1 MSFKLLALRPLD
13 GCNEKFLKN
22 LEENRIYQFYQDY
35 EFLNT
40 DGKKVEG
47 KDKIVEIKFNNSLPD
62 DLFGEGIS
70 ISAIVGKN
78 GSGKSTIVEL
88 LCQFLFCI
96 SLEFKYITK
105 EDFIKD
111 HSLNDF
117 HQKQFLTELENFNA
131 DFNVSLIYQIDNKI
145 YEINKVGA
153 EFEVNHFE
161 NKEKDSFEL
170 INKNGL
176 SNVKKND
183 FFYTILENYSLY
195 GLNTNELGIWLKS
208 IFHKND
214 GYQTPIVLNP
224 MRTKG
229 VIDVNSL
236 TYLSKQRLLSNLFQK
251 VEENTKI
258 EDSLRNLVNNE
269 IAHKITLTLDFRKFT
284 VLDEKGLKKVNE
296 KFVYEI
302 DGKLIHLYYTEKY
315 DDRFEQILK
324 SFYPDFNPAE
334 RISPL
339 DILTKEYILRK
350 VFSIV
355 EKYQDYSS
363 FKETVF
369 QEAKDNVNESKCFKK
384 IADDSSHST
393 FKLRQAINFFVF
405 NYYELHTE
413 TQKEFLLSNDNHTGI
428 ADIVNK
434 KIEEWK
440 QKELELIRNEE
451 SLLNDSGIKYAMEEG
466 DIKYNL
472 INFLPPSFFAVDIQ
486 FLKIGTFDALSSG
499 EKQIV
504 YSISSVIYHL
514 LNLKSVPFDVTDSQ
528 NGRTKYTTFNLI
540 YDEIELYFHPEFQR
554 KYIDLLLK
562 ALKIINVSGA
572 KINILFLTHSP
583 FILSDIPKQNVL
595 FLEVKEG
602 KSQPSEYKGDNT
614 FGENIHEMFAGGFFM
629 ESTKGAFV
637 ESKIKTL
644 LEDLKKNT
652 KDEFIEEGKK
662 EDILEGI
669 KKHQKLINL
678 MGECYIKTI
687 LQNHL
692 DDAIAKIEGK
702 ALLDVEKDRLEKR
715 LKEIEKLNSNAKN

>member
-13 GCNEKFLKN
+13 ECNEKFLKN
-22 LEENRIYQFYQDY
+22 LEVNRIYQFYQDY

-40 DGKKVEG
+40 NGKKVEG
-47 KDKIVEIKFNNSLPD
+47 KDKIHTIKFKTSLPD
-62 DLFGEGIS
+62 DLFGKGIS

-88 LCQFLFCI
+88 LCQFLFSI
-96 SLEFKYITK
+96 SLKFEYITK
-105 EDFIKD
+105 ESFIKD

-117 HQKQFLTELENFNA
+117 HEKQFLTELENFDK
-131 DFNVSLIYQIDNKI
+131 DFNVSLIYQIDDDI

-161 NKEKDSFEL
+161 KKEKDSFVL
-170 INKNGL
+170 I
-176 SNVKKND
+176 KKNELSAIKKNR

-224 MRTKG
+224 MRIEG
-229 VIDVNSL
+229 DIDVNRL
-236 TYLSKQRLLSNLFQK
+236 TYLSKQRLLSNIFQK

-258 EDSLRNLVNNE
+258 GDSLRNLVNNK
-269 IAHKITLTLDFRKFT
+269 IAHKITLTLDFRKFI

-296 KFVYEI
+296 KFVYKI

-324 SFYPDFNPAE
+324 SFYSDFKPAE
-334 RISPL
+334 RIKPL
-339 DILTKEYILRK
+339 DILTKEYILKK
-350 VFSIV
+350 VFTIV
-355 EKYQDYSS
+355 KKYPEYKAHRTKVFRAKKNEGNEKACFDYI
-363 FKETVF
+363 
-369 QEAKDNVNESKCFKK
+369 AKKDY
-384 IADDSSHST
+384 SHST

-413 TQKEFLLSNDNHTGI
+413 TQKEFLLSNNNYTGI
-428 ADIVNK
+428 ADIINK

-451 SLLNDSGIKYAMEEG
+451 SHLNDSGIKYAMEEG

-472 INFLPPSFFAVDIQ
+472 INFLPPSFFEVDIE
-486 FLKIGTFDALSSG
+486 FLGIGKFNALSSG

-514 LNLKSVPFDVTDSQ
+514 LNLKSVPFDVSDSQ

-562 ALKIINVSGA
+562 ALKTINVSGA

-595 FLEVKEG
+595 FLSDG
-602 KSQPSEYKGDNT
+602 KPEEFEKKNT
-614 FGENIHEMFAGGFFM
+614 FGANIADLLLDSFFFNDANEHKFLIGDFAKNEINKTIKWLNSLKNKNDF
-629 ESTKGAFV
+629 
-637 ESKIKTL
+637 SKINESEKTKHKRIIDLIDEPLIRTKLTEMYYEVFDKEYL
-644 LEDLKKNT
+644 LE
-652 KDEFIEEGKK
+652 K
-662 EDILEGI
+662 EKE
-669 KKHQKLINL
+669 
-678 MGECYIKTI
+678 YIK
-687 LQNHL
+687 NR
-692 DDAIAKIEGK
+692 AIELGII
-702 ALLDVEKDRLEKR
+702 
-715 LKEIEKLNSNAKN
+715 KE

>member
-1 MSFKLLALRPLD
+1 MSFKLLAVRPLD

-40 DGKKVEG
+40 NGKKVEG
-47 KDKIVEIKFNNSLPD
+47 KDKIHTIKFNTSLPD

-88 LCQFLFCI
+88 FCQFLFCI

-105 EDFIKD
+105 GDFIKD

-170 INKNGL
+170 IKKNGL
-176 SNVKKND
+176 SDVKKND

-224 MRTKG
+224 MRTEG
-229 VIDVNSL
+229 VIDVNRL
-236 TYLSKQRLLSNLFQK
+236 TYLSKQRLLSNIFQK
-251 VEENTKI
+251 VEEKTKI
-258 EDSLRNLVNNE
+258 EDSLRNLVNNK
-269 IAHKITLTLDFRKFT
+269 IAHKITLTLDFRKFI

-324 SFYPDFNPAE
+324 SFYPDFNPVE

-355 EKYQDYSS
+355 EKYPDYSS
-363 FKETVF
+363 FKKTVF
-369 QEAKDNVNESKCFKK
+369 QEAKDNENEEKCFIK
-384 IADDSSHST
+384 IAADSSHST
-393 FKLRQAINFFVF
+393 FKLSQAINFFVF

-413 TQKEFLLSNDNHTGI
+413 TQKEFLLSNHNYTGI

-434 KIEEWK
+434 KIEER
-440 QKELELIRNEE
+440 KEKNLKA
-451 SLLNDSGIKYAMEEG
+451 IKEINKEIEVDFEYAFEEG
-466 DIKYNL
+466 AQEYNL
-472 INFLPPSFFAVDIQ
+472 INFLPPSFFAVDIE
-486 FLKIGTFDALSSG
+486 FLETGTFNALSSG

-514 LNLKSVPFDVTDSQ
+514 LNLKSVPFDVSDSQ
-528 NGRTKYTTFNLI
+528 NGRTKYITFNLI

-562 ALKIINVSGA
+562 ALKTINVSGA

-637 ESKIKTL
+637 ASKIKEL
-644 LEDLKKNT
+644 LEDLNKIT
-652 KDEFIEEGKK
+652 KDEFIEEEIREKTSKK
-662 EDILEGI
+662 IENY
-669 KKHQKLINL
+669 QKLINL

-702 ALLDVEKDRLEKR
+702 TLLDVEKDRLEKR
-715 LKEIEKLNSNAKN
+715 LKEIEKLNSNA